1 MLYDNIDNI
10 DDEYNP
16 LEDTGST
23 AYWQNEWEQEKKRKE
38 EEEQEKI
45 KNFKIYFCSNCG
57 FIFDERKVGNTVEE
71 VCKNEYKPGKCPYC
85 KEEGCFK
92 ETLEKEINELKKK
105 LKNKKKTEQE
115 KKKDI
120 IEENIK
126 DDVEDLLQD
135 LSTRLM
141 KGKLSPK
148 SFVKVF
154 CRLAEN
160 IAKRYSKDLPG
171 SLDLSYYKKIL
182 ALCDTTLDLY
192 NVNEDAE
199 TILQSMDEDIEQ
211 NKLYLAEYEY
221 YINDNKKPID
231 DFEESE
237 KEERRAECDNIED
250 NIFKQEL
257 LREIEKEYQDRK
269 KQIAEKA
276 DKREKRR
283 RLRELSI

>member
-1 MLYDNIDNI
+1 MLYNNIDNI

-23 AYWQNEWEQEKKRKE
+23 AYWQNEWEQEKIRKE

-45 KNFKIYFCSNCG
+45 KKFKIYFCSNCG
-57 FIFDERKVGNTVEE
+57 FVFDEKKVGNTVEE
-71 VCKNEYKPGKCPYC
+71 VLKNEYKPGKCPYC
-85 KEEGCFK
+85 KKEGCFK

-135 LSTRLM
+135 LSTRLK

-148 SFVKVF
+148 SFVNVF
-154 CRLAEN
+154 YHLSVN

-171 SLDLSYYKKIL
+171 SLDPSYYKKIL

-221 YINDNKKPID
+221 YINDDKYSIPN
-231 DFEESE
+231 FEMSE
-237 KEERRAECDNIED
+237 RIAEYDNMKD
-250 NIFKQEL
+250 NIFKQEYL
-257 LREIEKEYQDRK
+257 KEVEEDYQERRRNLE
-269 KQIAEKA
+269 EKA
-276 DKREKRR
+276 NKRLERR

>member
-1 MLYDNIDNI
+1 MLYNNIDNI

-23 AYWQNEWEQEKKRKE
+23 AYWQNEWEQEKIRKE

-45 KNFKIYFCSNCG
+45 KKFKIYFCSNCG
-57 FIFDERKVGNTVEE
+57 FVFDEKKVGNTVEE
-71 VCKNEYKPGKCPYC
+71 VLKNEYKPGKCPYC
-85 KEEGCFK
+85 KKEGCFK
-92 ETLEKEINELKKK
+92 EILEKEINELKKK

-135 LSTRLM
+135 LSTRLK

-148 SFVKVF
+148 SFVNVF
-154 CRLAEN
+154 YHLSVN

-171 SLDLSYYKKIL
+171 SLDPSYYKKIL

-221 YINDNKKPID
+221 YINDDKYSIPN
-231 DFEESE
+231 FEMSE
-237 KEERRAECDNIED
+237 RIAEYDNMKD
-250 NIFKQEL
+250 NIFKQEYL
-257 LREIEKEYQDRK
+257 KEVEEDYQERRRNLE
-269 KQIAEKA
+269 EKA
-276 DKREKRR
+276 NKRLERR